1 MSLFLSCIFYSTV
14 KIRKNVLQKEIKDWT
29 YKAYLLTE
37 ETSSWFLLI
46 ESLKITCARSYVWFL
61 NFYWIV
67 FRDMSYPNS
76 VNNCVLSK
84 VSKREQIRSILTSP
98 KLAKWISTLNCS
110 KSAKWP
116 IWNLY
121 ISSHG
126 EARNIKFGQQV
137 NIIERVPSDT
147 PHVKSWLGTSPL
159 GLVTSL
165 PFDYVTLI
173 KLYISSFREATGDT
187 FIHAKA

>member
-1 MSLFLSCIFYSTV
+1 MHILFCR
-14 KIRKNVLQKEIKDWT
+14 KNQKNVLQREIKDWT
-29 YKAYLLTE
+29 FKAYLLTPDN
-37 ETSSWFLLI
+37 SSWFLLI
-46 ESLKITCARSYVWFL
+46 ESLKITCARSYAWFL

-116 IWNLY
+116 VWKLY

-137 NIIERVPSDT
+137 NIIEMVP
-147 PHVKSWLGTSPL
+147 LGTPPQVVVMTIAHNH
-159 GLVTSL
+159 VTNL
-165 PFDYVTLI
+165 F
-173 KLYISSFREATGDT
+173 ISSYRGATVIKFGQ
-187 FIHAKA
+187 

>member
-1 MSLFLSCIFYSTV
+1 MCLYSYHAYF
-14 KIRKNVLQKEIKDWT
+14 ILPQNQKNVLQKEIKDWT
-29 YKAYLLTE
+29 FKAYLLTE

-46 ESLKITCARSYVWFL
+46 ESLKITCARSYAWFL

-116 IWNLY
+116 VWKLY
-121 ISSHG
+121 TSSHG

-137 NIIERVPSDT
+137 NIIERVP
-147 PHVKSWLGTSPL
+147 HWVLL
-159 GLVTSL
+159 L
-165 PFDYVTLI
+165 
-173 KLYISSFREATGDT
+173 RQ
-187 FIHAKA
+187 